1 MMKKVILSLGLDYKK
16 VIQEIYVQLL
26 IAGACTSISFV
37 YLSIPIS
44 IMIMFSGVSVT
55 YYVIQ
60 SRYQQKLKQYKEH
73 RKQAFMNSFA
83 MIKILLD
90 QGMTAY
96 QAVKVMMTY
105 IPSELIDPLSTFIL
119 EVEKDLTIQ
128 PYLMLA
134 QYFEDPTL
142 EQLMV
147 SLYQLEHHGGQY
159 ALHHFQYVFD
169 QSDELMYQVKKQHIK
184 DMLQGNLSYVMI
196 ATGVISFS
204 LLAGILSMIG
214 GMISGI

>member
-1 MMKKVILSLGLDYKK
+1 MKKMIDALGLDYKK
-16 VIQEIYVQLL
+16 VIQELYVQLCL
-26 IAGACTSISFV
+26 VASLTSLSFLYV
-37 YLSIPIS
+37 SIPIS
-44 IMIMFSGVSVT
+44 MMIIISSMSIF
-55 YYVIQ
+55 YYVIY
-60 SRYQQKLKQYKEH
+60 SKYQQQLKQFKEH
-73 RKQAFMNSFA
+73 RRQALMNSFA

-105 IPSELIDPLSTFIL
+105 VSSELIDPLSTFIL

-128 PYLMLA
+128 PYLILA

-159 ALHHFQYVFD
+159 ALHHFQYMFD
-169 QSDELMYQVKKQHIK
+169 QSDGLMYQVKKQHMK
-184 DMLQGNLSYVMI
+184 DMLQGNLSYVMM

>member
-1 MMKKVILSLGLDYKK
+1 MKKVITELGLDYKK
-16 VIQEIYVQLL
+16 VMNVLYGQLL
-26 IAGACTSISFV
+26 IAVASTSLSFF

-44 IMIMFSGVSVT
+44 IMIIVSGVSVV
-55 YYVIQ
+55 YYVNQ
-60 SRYQQKLKQYKEH
+60 SKYQQQLKQFKEH

-96 QAVKVMMTY
+96 QAVKVMITY
-105 IPSELIDPLSTFIL
+105 VPSELSDPLSIFIL

-134 QYFEDPTL
+134 QYFEDSSL

-147 SLYQLEHHGGQY
+147 SLYQLEHHGGPY

-169 QSDELMYQVKKQHIK
+169 QSDGLMYQTKKQHMK
-184 DMLQGNLSYVMI
+184 DMLQGNLSYVMM